1 MAEGWFHELWQAER
15 KIQHLNGESSYDEMA
30 ALVPPLR

>member
-1 MAEGWFHELWQAER
+1 MAEGWFHELWQADR
-15 KIQHLNGESSYDEMA
+15 KIQLLNAESNYAEVV